1 MSSPAIGMLAPR
13 AVFVGREEE
22 LSRLVGVLGRTGAD
36 QPAATVV
43 IVGEPGLGKSTLVRE
58 LVARTVDSRLHTVL
72 TATGTDDEANLDLG
86 LVDQLLRGA
95 PAGPR
100 PAGPARRT
108 ADPLETGA
116 HLVQLGDDLDERLLV
131 VIDDAHSA
139 DVPSL
144 HALGFAARRLRAE
157 GAALI
162 IATRPEGV
170 RDIPQGLLR
179 LAEEQGGVVT
189 LGPFSEQEVEALAT
203 ALRGASLPARAARL
217 VHRHTGG
224 HPLHTRMLLETLDGD
239 ARDLRAITID
249 PTLRDLLVT
258 RLVRCSPDARR
269 LLDALAVLGVP
280 TPLPVAGRLAD
291 LTDPRDAADELA
303 AAGLIEV
310 SQRVIDAGSARS
322 ALATVHLRHRL
333 METVV
338 YDDIPA
344 ERRTEL
350 HRRAASV
357 LPGDAALRH
366 RVAAAEGPDP
376 ALAAE
381 LIERAARDAE
391 RGARHIAAER
401 LFTAATLS
409 APEEHGEL
417 ILRAADH
424 LVAVG
429 QQFAA
434 RLDEIEALPD
444 SALRSSVL
452 GRAQMAA
459 GRFDEARVT
468 LQEAWDL
475 LAETPSEDADVAG
488 VIAEN
493 LAVIAL
499 SHLDA
504 DGVVQWGERI
514 AAVGAGAMSTTMI
527 CHGLT
532 MRNEFDQAHRLA
544 DAAVRHPGSSRF
556 HLADAQLARGVVCL
570 WSNRLDEAER
580 DLSGMLSTAVDSSL
594 MQTLSARAH
603 LADVQLRA
611 GRLAEAA
618 DTVGEAIDLLDDAD
632 AVWLTPLPHSIA
644 SYIGSAVGDLEG
656 AERHAAVASQSAQAS
671 GSVPAMSWSHAAW
684 LRLADARQDA
694 AEVAVIGDR
703 MTEMGL
709 RVVAEGV
716 NHWRAL
722 YAEGLAASRR
732 WDDAAEVIAELEQ
745 HLAGS
750 FDASIATEVARARG
764 GLLAARGD
772 ADGAL
777 AAWQRGLDLDAL
789 SARPLPRARLEL
801 VTAGHLRRTGQRS
814 TAAELLQQAAER
826 LRRAGAL
833 LWLERCERELAA
845 CGLNPRKR
853 SRHGAAAVL
862 TPQERMVARLA
873 AEGHTNR
880 EVAEELYI
888 SVKTVEHHLSRVY
901 VKLGVQGRVQMAA
914 ALPVALT

>member
-1 MSSPAIGMLAPR
+1 MSASGIGTLAPG
-13 AVFVGREEE
+13 AVFVGRDEE
-22 LSRLVGVLGRTGAD
+22 LSRLAEVIAQTGAD
-36 QPAATVV
+36 QPTATVV
-43 IVGEPGLGKSTLVRE
+43 IVGEPGMGKSTLVRE
-58 LVARTVDSRLHTVL
+58 LVARTNDRRPHTVL
-72 TATGTDDEANLDLG
+72 TATGSDDEANLDLG
-86 LVDQLLRGA
+86 LVDQLLRGV
-95 PAGPR
+95 PVGL
-100 PAGPARRT
+100 RRV
-108 ADPLETGA
+108 ASELPSPDPLDVGA
-116 HLVQLGDDLDERLLV
+116 HLVQLGDELDERLLV
-131 VIDDAHSA
+131 VVDDAHAA

-144 HALGFAARRLRAE
+144 HALSFAARRLRAE

-162 IATRPEGV
+162 VATRPEGV
-170 RDIPQGLLR
+170 RGIPQGLLR

-189 LGPFSEQEVEALAT
+189 LGAFSEREVETLAT
-203 ALRGASLPARAARL
+203 ALRGASFPSRAARL

-224 HPLHTRMLLETLDGD
+224 HPLHARMLLETLDAD

-249 PTLRDLLVT
+249 PTLRGLLVS
-258 RLVRCSPDARR
+258 RLVRCSPDARH
-269 LLDALAVLGVP
+269 LLDALAVLGAP

-291 LTDPRDAADELA
+291 LADPQAVADELS
-303 AAGLIEV
+303 AAGLIEL
-310 SQRVIDAGSARS
+310 SQPVIEAGGARS
-322 ALATVHLRHRL
+322 ARTTAGLRHRL
-333 METVV
+333 MQTAV
-338 YDDIPA
+338 YDDIPP
-344 ERRTEL
+344 ERRIAL
-350 HRRAASV
+350 HRRAAAL

-366 RVAAAEGPDP
+366 RVAAADGPDP
-376 ALAAE
+376 GLAAD

-401 LFTAATLS
+401 LFTAASLS
-409 APEEHGEL
+409 APEEYAGL
-417 ILRAADH
+417 VLGAADH

-429 QQFAA
+429 RPFAA
-434 RLDEIEALPD
+434 RLDEITGFPD

-468 LQEAWDL
+468 LEEGWEL
-475 LAETPSEDADVAG
+475 LGDAPADDSDVAG

-504 DGVVQWGERI
+504 DAVVHWGERI

-527 CHGLT
+527 SHGLT

-544 DAAVRHPGSSRF
+544 DAAVRDPGSSRF
-556 HLADAQLARGVVCL
+556 HLADAQLARGLVCL
-570 WSNRLDEAER
+570 WSNRLDEAES
-580 DLSGMLSTAVDSSL
+580 DLSAMLSAGVDSSL

-611 GRLAEAA
+611 GRLGEAA
-618 DTVGEAIDLLDDAD
+618 ATVGEAIDLLDDAE

-644 SYIGSAVGDLEG
+644 SYIGAASGDLDG
-656 AERHAAVASQSAQAS
+656 AERHAAVAAQSAQAS
-671 GSVPAMSWSHAAW
+671 GSVPAMSWSDAAW
-684 LRLADARQDA
+684 LRLAEARQDA
-694 AEVAVIGDR
+694 AEVAAVGDR
-703 MTEMGL
+703 MTELGL

-716 NHWRAL
+716 NHWRAA
-722 YAEGLAASRR
+722 YAEGLIAIGRAE
-732 WDDAAEVIAELEQ
+732 DAGKVLAELEQ
-745 HLAGS
+745 HLAEF
-750 FDASIATEVARARG
+750 FDASIATGAARARG
-764 GLLAARGD
+764 GFLAARGD

-777 AAWQRGLDLDAL
+777 AAWQRGLALDER

-801 VTAGHLRRTGQRS
+801 VTAGHLRRSGQRAA
-814 TAAELLQQAAER
+814 AAELLERAAER
-826 LRRAGAL
+826 LRRAGAR

-901 VKLGVQGRVQMAA
+901 AKLGVQGRVQMAA
-914 ALPVALT
+914 ALPALE